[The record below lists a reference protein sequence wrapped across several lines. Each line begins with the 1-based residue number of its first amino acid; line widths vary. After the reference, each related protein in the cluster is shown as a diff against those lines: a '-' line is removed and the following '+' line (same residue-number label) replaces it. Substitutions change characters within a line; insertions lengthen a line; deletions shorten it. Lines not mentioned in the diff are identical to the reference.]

1 MKLFLKLILIILTHK
16 KYINWNK
23 LNQDITMSLSK
34 CNLLF
39 HPEDDPFR
47 KWIGLKDVETLVSD
61 S

>member
-1 MKLFLKLILIILTHK
+1 MKLFLKLIIIILTHK

-23 LNQDITMSLSK
+23 LNQDIAMSLAKS
-34 CNLLF
+34 NLLF

-47 KWIGLKDVETLVSD
+47 KWIGLKDVKTLVSD